1 MRLVD
6 EMNEDG
12 VAPETQ
18 RKRQP
23 STGGEGSTN
32 SDSEPETGK
41 TTNEHPSTD
50 RNGA

>member
-23 STGGEGSTN
+23 STGAESSTN
-32 SDSEPETGK
+32 SDGEPETGK
-41 TTNEHPSTD
+41 AANEHPNTD